1 MMREK
6 YGTMLKCSNLGG
18 VAACLLMAAIL
29 TVLFPATGMAH
40 APKEVVLSY
49 DQAKHTLEVRIT
61 HSSMSPTFH
70 YVKKVELKKN
80 GQAVSVNEYKSQ
92 PDQATFSYVYPVEVG
107 QADVLEA
114 TATCNIFGSKTEKL
128 KIE

>member
-1 MMREK
+1 MRENRRK
-6 YGTMLKCSNLGG
+6 MLKSNRLCA
-18 VAACLLMAAIL
+18 VAACFLMAAVL
-29 TVLFPATGMAH
+29 SVLFPAIGAAH

-61 HSSMSPTFH
+61 HSSMGPTFH
-70 YVKKVELKKN
+70 YIKKVELKKN
-80 GQAVSVNEYKSQ
+80 GQTVSVNEYKSQ

-107 QADVLEA
+107 HADVLEV

-128 KIE
+128 TAP